1 MAQPQTN
8 DVGRLIEGLSEQEI
22 IAEVQRRGVD
32 TVLGWVF
39 GLIAAAFIPEAA
51 AVESAV
57 VQFDVTAPDGV
68 HSYLLRF
75 ADHKCVVLKATGEA
89 ARLTI
94 SLALP
99 VFLRIIAGELD
110 GMQAFVDGRVRLS
123 GDVLLAQAMR
133 GWFNRQ
139 PTIVIVD

>member
-1 MAQPQTN
+1 MAEPQTN
-8 DVGRLIEGLSEQEI
+8 DVTRLIEGRSEQEI
-22 IAEVQRRGVD
+22 VSEVQKLGVEN
-32 TVLGWVF
+32 VLGQVF
-39 GLIAAAFIPEAA
+39 GMIAAAFIPGAA
-51 AVESAV
+51 VVESAV

-68 HSYLLRF
+68 HSYQLKF
-75 ADHKCVVLKATGEA
+75 ADEKCVVLKAKGEA

-99 VFLRIIAGELD
+99 VFLRIVGGELD
-110 GMQAFVDGRVRLS
+110 GRQAFISGRVRLS

-139 PTIVIVD
+139 PTLVVI

>member
-1 MAQPQTN
+1 
-8 DVGRLIEGLSEQEI
+8 LIEGLSEQEI